1 MANDELLG
9 RVSWDGIAAAK
20 DEDMGISLGDVWIDF
35 GKMSQ
40 SSIKRMSVPVCSSL
54 VLGRRSPESTFP
66 DLVSLFFIPET
77 CKHQK
82 TRKVVKSDYKTPGMF
97 TLVES
102 FIGRSD
108 SQKKTLKVTQLR
120 GTATMTDV
128 WVAFSAQASGAG
140 GHWWLKSLT

>member
-66 DLVSLFFIPET
+66 DLVSLFF
-77 CKHQK
+77 
-82 TRKVVKSDYKTPGMF
+82 Y
-97 TLVES
+97 
-102 FIGRSD
+102 
-108 SQKKTLKVTQLR
+108 
-120 GTATMTDV
+120 
-128 WVAFSAQASGAG
+128 SGN
-140 GHWWLKSLT
+140 LQTSKN